1 MKIEKKH
8 IIAGL
13 IGLVT
18 ITGASL
24 YLQYK
29 RLMNY
34 TIGLK
39 SVRINKL
46 SLNGLNIDLFLNFE
60 NKSNLKFTIVSQ
72 KYDIFI
78 NNVYLTTLQNNK
90 PNEILPNSTS
100 VIGMNMDIDRKIIG
114 ARLKDALVTFA
125 NTDKT
130 MVKIVTKMKVK
141 YGFITLN
148 FPEYPYQNTLKNMMA

>member
-24 YLQYK
+24 YLQYQK
-29 RLMNY
+29 LMNY
-34 TIGLK
+34 TIGLRR
-39 SVRINKL
+39 VRINKL

-100 VIGMNMDIDRKIIG
+100 VIGMNMEIDRRIIG
-114 ARLKDALVTFA
+114 ARLKDAISTFA